1 MHYLTKEN
9 EMNTIIQATQLG
21 THFAAENW
29 SIEEVGQWLVD
40 SGFDPEGVFARNV
53 FKGYQTQ
60 VDCG

>member
-1 MHYLTKEN
+1 
-9 EMNTIIQATQLG
+9 MNTIIQATQLG